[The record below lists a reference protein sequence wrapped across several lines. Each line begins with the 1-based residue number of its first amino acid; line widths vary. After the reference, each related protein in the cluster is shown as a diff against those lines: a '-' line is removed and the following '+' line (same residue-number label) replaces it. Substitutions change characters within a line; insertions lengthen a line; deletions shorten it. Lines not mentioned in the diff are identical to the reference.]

1 MNIIC
6 ADMEGIFT
14 PEIWINVS
22 EKTGIEDLRLT
33 TRDIPDYDVL
43 MRKRLSILKAN
54 GIKIQDIQAVIAGME
69 PLDGALHF
77 LNWIRSNTPI
87 IFVSDTYTQFAG
99 PLLAKLGWPTL
110 FCNTLSIDT
119 AGNIVDYHLRQ
130 KDGKRMT
137 ILTLKSLY
145 YNVLAI
151 GDSYNDISMLKE
163 ADCGVLFD
171 PPDNIRKEFNSFPV
185 SYDYDDLKTIISE
198 NIPIAS

>member
-33 TRDIPDYDVL
+33 TRDIPDYNVL

-54 GIKIQDIQAVIAGME
+54 GIKIQDIQAVIAEMQ
-69 PLDGALHF
+69 PLDGALSF
-77 LNWIRSNTPI
+77 LNWVRSIVPI

-99 PLLAKLGWPTL
+99 PLLAKLGSPTL
-110 FCNTLSIDT
+110 FCNTLSIDA
-119 AGNIVDYHLRQ
+119 AGNIVDYLLRQ

-137 ILTLKSLY
+137 VLALKSLY
-145 YNVLAI
+145 YHVLAI
-151 GDSYNDISMLKE
+151 GDSYNDITMLKE
-163 ADCGVLFD
+163 ADCGVLFN
-171 PPDNIRKEFNSFPV
+171 PPDSIHKEFNLFQV
-185 SYDYDDLKTIISE
+185 SYEYDELKAIISQ
-198 NIPIAS
+198 NMPIAS

>member
-69 PLDGALHF
+69 PLEGAFSF
-77 LNWIRSNTPI
+77 LNWIQSITPI

-119 AGNIVDYHLRQ
+119 TGNIVDYHLRQ

-137 ILTLKSLY
+137 VLALKSLY

-185 SYDYDDLKTIISE
+185 SYDYDELKTIISE
-198 NIPIAS
+198 NMPTA

>member
-22 EKTGIEDLRLT
+22 ETTGIEDLRLT

-54 GIKIQDIQAVIAGME
+54 GIKIQDIQAVITDME
-69 PLDGALHF
+69 PLEGALSF
-77 LNWIRSNTPI
+77 LDGIRALTPI

-110 FCNTLSIDT
+110 FCNTLSIDA

-137 ILTLKSLY
+137 VLALKSLY

-185 SYDYDDLKTIISE
+185 SYDYDELKTIISE
-198 NIPIAS
+198 NMPIAL

>member
-22 EKTGIEDLRLT
+22 ETTGIEDLRLT

-54 GIKIQDIQAVIAGME
+54 GIKIQDIQAVITDME
-69 PLDGALHF
+69 PLEGALSF
-77 LNWIRSNTPI
+77 LDGIRALTPI

-110 FCNTLSIDT
+110 FCNTLSIDA

-137 ILTLKSLY
+137 VLALKSLY
-145 YNVLAI
+145 YHVLAI

-171 PPDNIRKEFNSFPV
+171 PPDNIRMEFNSFPV
-185 SYDYDDLKTIISE
+185 SYDYDELKTIISE
-198 NIPIAS
+198 NMPIAL

>member
-69 PLDGALHF
+69 PLEGAFSF
-77 LNWIRSNTPI
+77 LNWIQSITPI

-119 AGNIVDYHLRQ
+119 TGNIVDYHLRQ

-137 ILTLKSLY
+137 VLALKSLY

-185 SYDYDDLKTIISE
+185 AYDYDELKTIISE
-198 NIPIAS
+198 NMPTA

>member
-1 MNIIC
+1 MNFIC

-43 MRKRLSILKAN
+43 MRKRLSILKTN

-69 PLDGALHF
+69 PLDGALRF
-77 LNWIRSNTPI
+77 LNWIRSITPI

-110 FCNTLSIDT
+110 FCNTLFIDT

-137 ILTLKSLY
+137 ILALKSLY

-185 SYDYDDLKTIISE
+185 SYDYDELKTIISE
-198 NIPIAS
+198 NMPIAS

>member
-69 PLDGALHF
+69 PLEGAFSF
-77 LNWIRSNTPI
+77 LNWIQSITPI

-119 AGNIVDYHLRQ
+119 TGNIVDYHLRQ

-137 ILTLKSLY
+137 VLALKSLY

-171 PPDNIRKEFNSFPV
+171 PPDNIRKEFNSFPLA
-185 SYDYDDLKTIISE
+185 YDYDELKTIISE
-198 NIPIAS
+198 NMPTA